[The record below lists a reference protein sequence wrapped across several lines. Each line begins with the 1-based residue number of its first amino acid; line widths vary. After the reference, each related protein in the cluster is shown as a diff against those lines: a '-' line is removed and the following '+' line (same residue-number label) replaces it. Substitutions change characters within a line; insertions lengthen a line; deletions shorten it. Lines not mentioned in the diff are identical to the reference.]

1 MSAPVQVGWRFEC
14 PVCGNAVFEDEAPI
28 CRFCGEPL
36 DWMGEIPT
44 KEERNRGR
52 KDDGED
58 HTVPEETVI

>member
-44 KEERNRGR
+44 KEERKHGS
-52 KDDGED
+52 KSHDD
-58 HTVPEETVI
+58 